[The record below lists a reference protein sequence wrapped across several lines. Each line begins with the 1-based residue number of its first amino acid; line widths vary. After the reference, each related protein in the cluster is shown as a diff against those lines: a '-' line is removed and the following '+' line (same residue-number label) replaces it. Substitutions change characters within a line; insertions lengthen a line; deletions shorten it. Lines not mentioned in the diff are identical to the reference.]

1 MTCEKERG
9 QGMSDLGRQR
19 GTRFARIGGI
29 FKTAGYW
36 LVSLTWG
43 GVMTLLGA
51 VIALV
56 MLLSGHAPK
65 KLGPNVYFEAGLGW
79 GGMEYGAFFFVARD
93 ASERTRLHE
102 AGHGIQN
109 LVLGPLMP
117 FLVCVPSALRYW
129 MRNCKT
135 LAGKRAFSGAVC
147 LILALLGAAGLIAAA
162 VLGLSGG
169 VWALFGGG
177 LFLAVYA
184 AALCVWML
192 ALEIPKYREGA
203 YVPYDGIW
211 FEASAT
217 RLGERYYG

>member
-1 MTCEKERG
+1 MSAAGKQGGTCA
-9 QGMSDLGRQR
+9 
-19 GTRFARIGGI
+19 ARIVR
-29 FKTAGYW
+29 TAGYW

-43 GVMTLLGA
+43 SIMTLLGA
-51 VIALV
+51 VIALA
-56 MLLSGHAPK
+56 LLLTGHRPGR
-65 KLGPNVYFEAGLGW
+65 LGPNVYFEVGRGW
-79 GGMEYGAFFFVARD
+79 GGMEYGAFFFVERNAAR
-93 ASERTRLHE
+93 ETILHE

-109 LVLGPLMP
+109 LLLGPLMP
-117 FLVCVPSALRYW
+117 FVVCIPSALRYW

-169 VWALFGGG
+169 VWALFGVG
-177 LFLAVYA
+177 LFLAAYA
-184 AALCVWML
+184 AALGVWMQ
-192 ALEIPKYREGA
+192 AFEIPKYRHGA

-217 RLGERYYG
+217 RLGEQYYG

>member
-1 MTCEKERG
+1 MNER
-9 QGMSDLGRQR
+9 
-19 GTRFARIGGI
+19 TARIGRV
-29 FKTAGYW
+29 FRTAGYW

-51 VIALV
+51 VIALG

-79 GGMEYGAFFFVARD
+79 GGMEYGAFFFVSKD
-93 ASERTRLHE
+93 ASEETRLHE

-117 FLVCVPSALRYW
+117 FLVCIPSALRYW

-135 LAGKRAFSGAVC
+135 HAGKRAFSGAVC

-169 VWALFGGG
+169 VWALFGVG
-177 LFLAVYA
+177 LFFAAYA

>member
-19 GTRFARIGGI
+19 GWRAARIGRM
-29 FKTAGYW
+29 FRTAGYW

-51 VIALV
+51 VIALG

-117 FLVCVPSALRYW
+117 FLVCIPSALRYW
-129 MRNCKT
+129 MRNCKS
-135 LAGKRAFSGAVC
+135 LAGKRIFSGAVC
-147 LILALLGAAGLIAAA
+147 LILALLGAAVMIAAA
-162 VLGLSGG
+162 ILGLSGG

>member
-19 GTRFARIGGI
+19 GWRAARIGRM
-29 FKTAGYW
+29 FRTAGYW

-51 VIALV
+51 VIALG

-117 FLVCVPSALRYW
+117 FLVCIPSALRYW

-169 VWALFGGG
+169 VWALFGVG
-177 LFLAVYA
+177 LFLAAYA
-184 AALCVWML
+184 AALGVWM
-192 ALEIPKYREGA
+192 
-203 YVPYDGIW
+203 
-211 FEASAT
+211 
-217 RLGERYYG
+217 

>member
-1 MTCEKERG
+1 MNER
-9 QGMSDLGRQR
+9 
-19 GTRFARIGGI
+19 TARIGRV
-29 FKTAGYW
+29 FRTAGYW

-43 GVMTLLGA
+43 GLMTWMGA
-51 VIALV
+51 FIALV
-56 MLLSGHAPK
+56 MLLSGHSPK

-147 LILALLGAAGLIAAA
+147 LILALLGAAGLTAAA
-162 VLGLSGG
+162 MLGLSGG

-177 LFLAVYA
+177 LFLVLYA
-184 AALCVWML
+184 AALCVWMQ
-192 ALEIPKYREGA
+192 AFEIPKYRYGA

-217 RLGERYYG
+217 RLGEQYYKILYLDKFGRI

>member
-1 MTCEKERG
+1 MNER
-9 QGMSDLGRQR
+9 
-19 GTRFARIGGI
+19 TARIGRM
-29 FKTAGYW
+29 FRTAGYW

-51 VIALV
+51 VIALG

-79 GGMEYGAFFFVARD
+79 GGMEYGAFFFVSKD
-93 ASERTRLHE
+93 ASEETRLHE

-117 FLVCVPSALRYW
+117 FLVCIPSALRYW
-129 MRNCKT
+129 MRNCKS
-135 LAGKRAFSGAVC
+135 LAGKRIFSGAVC
-147 LILALLGAAGLIAAA
+147 LILALLGAAVMIAAA
-162 VLGLSGG
+162 ILGLSGG

>member
-19 GTRFARIGGI
+19 GWRAARIGRM
-29 FKTAGYW
+29 FRTAGYW

-51 VIALV
+51 VIALG

-117 FLVCVPSALRYW
+117 FLVCIPSALRYW

-135 LAGKRAFSGAVC
+135 LAGKRIFSGAVC

-169 VWALFGGG
+169 VWALFGVG
-177 LFLAVYA
+177 LFLAAYA
-184 AALCVWML
+184 AALGVWMQVF
-192 ALEIPKYREGA
+192 EIPKYRHGA

-217 RLGERYYG
+217 RLGEQYYG

>member
-1 MTCEKERG
+1 MNALRAERAK
-9 QGMSDLGRQR
+9 R
-19 GTRFARIGGI
+19 A
-29 FKTAGYW
+29 FKAAGYW

-43 GVMTLLGA
+43 GLMTWTGA
-51 VIALV
+51 FIALA
-56 MLLSGHAPK
+56 MLLSRHAPK
-65 KLGPNVYFEAGLGW
+65 KLGPNVYFEVGLGW

-117 FLVCVPSALRYW
+117 FLVCIPSALRYW
-129 MRNCKT
+129 MRNCKS
-135 LAGKRAFSGAVC
+135 LAGKRIFSGAVC
-147 LILALLGAAGLIAAA
+147 LILALLGAAVMIAAA
-162 VLGLSGG
+162 ILGLSGG

>member
-1 MTCEKERG
+1 MSAAGKQGGTCA
-9 QGMSDLGRQR
+9 
-19 GTRFARIGGI
+19 ARIGRM
-29 FKTAGYW
+29 FRTAGYW

-51 VIALV
+51 VIALG

-117 FLVCVPSALRYW
+117 FLVCIPSALRYW
-129 MRNCKT
+129 MRNCKS
-135 LAGKRAFSGAVC
+135 LAGKRIFSGAVC

-162 VLGLSGG
+162 ILGLSGG

>member
-1 MTCEKERG
+1 
-9 QGMSDLGRQR
+9 MSDLGKQR
-19 GTRFARIGGI
+19 GTRSARMKRV
-29 FKTAGYW
+29 FKAAGYW

-43 GVMTLLGA
+43 GVMTWLGA
-51 VIALV
+51 FIALG
-56 MLLSGHAPK
+56 MLLTGHAPK
-65 KLGPNVYFEAGLGW
+65 KQGPNVYFEAGLGW

-117 FLVCVPSALRYW
+117 FLVCIPSALRYW

-135 LAGKRAFSGAVC
+135 LTGKRAFSGAVC
-147 LILALLGAAGLIAAA
+147 LILALLGAAVLIAAA
-162 VLGLSGG
+162 VYGLSGG
-169 VWALFGGG
+169 VWALFGVG
-177 LFLAVYA
+177 LFLAAYA
-184 AALCVWML
+184 AALGVWML
-192 ALEIPKYREGA
+192 AFEIPKYRHGA

-217 RLGERYYG
+217 RLGEQYYG

>member
-9 QGMSDLGRQR
+9 QGMNER
-19 GTRFARIGGI
+19 TARIGRM
-29 FKTAGYW
+29 FRTAGYW

-51 VIALV
+51 VIALG

-79 GGMEYGAFFFVARD
+79 GGMEYGAFFFVSKD
-93 ASERTRLHE
+93 ASEETRLHE

-117 FLVCVPSALRYW
+117 FLVCIPSALRYW
-129 MRNCKT
+129 MRNCKS
-135 LAGKRAFSGAVC
+135 LAGKRIFSGAVC
-147 LILALLGAAGLIAAA
+147 LILALLGAAVMIAAA
-162 VLGLSGG
+162 ILGLSGG

>member
-1 MTCEKERG
+1 MNSLRAERAKRA
-9 QGMSDLGRQR
+9 LQR
-19 GTRFARIGGI
+19 
-29 FKTAGYW
+29 AGYW

-43 GVMTLLGA
+43 GLMTWTGA
-51 VIALV
+51 FIALV
-56 MLLSGHAPK
+56 MLLSRHAPQ
-65 KLGPNVYFEAGLGW
+65 KLGPNVYFEVGLGW
-79 GGMEYGAFFFVARD
+79 GGMEYGAFFFVSKD
-93 ASERTRLHE
+93 ASEETRLHE

-147 LILALLGAAGLIAAA
+147 LILALLGAAGLTAAA
-162 VLGLSGG
+162 MLGLSGG

-177 LFLAVYA
+177 LFLVLYA
-184 AALCVWML
+184 AALCVWMQ
-192 ALEIPKYREGA
+192 AFEIPKYRYGA

-217 RLGERYYG
+217 RLGEQYYKILYLDKLGQI